1 MKFLPNESILEI
13 IWKKKDMHSI
23 KYFKKYTSLSS
34 WNTPYTFLST
44 CEPLHTPGSTSTPPN
59 SSSGIL
65 LPHFQIL
72 DPMSHICTPVIYWVL
87 P

>member
-13 IWKKKDMHSI
+13 IWKKRTCI
-23 KYFKKYTSLSS
+23 LSNTLR
-34 WNTPYTFLST
+34 NTPHLVPGTHPTLFFPHVNPYILQAPPQPHPIVVLEYFFL
-44 CEPLHTPGSTSTPPN
+44 
-59 SSSGIL
+59 I
-65 LPHFQIL
+65 FQIL